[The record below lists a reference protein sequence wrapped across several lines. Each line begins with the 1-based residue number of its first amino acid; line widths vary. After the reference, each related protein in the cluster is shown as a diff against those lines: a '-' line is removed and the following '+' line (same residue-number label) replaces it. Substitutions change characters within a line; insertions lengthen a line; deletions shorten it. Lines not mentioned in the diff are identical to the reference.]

1 MKRIL
6 YTQDNGVV
14 AVIVPSG
21 AIEDC
26 IKDVP
31 AGKEYEIVDVSEIP
45 SDRTYRNAWVKD
57 GKKIKI
63 DAVKKAK
70 IDADKAKAEVDKLI
84 EEKAKDL
91 ALKELIK
98 DGILDAD
105 GKKAQS

>member
-21 AIEDC
+21 KIEDC

-31 AGKEYEIVDVSEIP
+31 EGKEYHIVDTSEIP
-45 SDRTYRNAWVKD
+45 SDRTYRNAWGHTK
-57 GKKIKI
+57 GKIHV
-63 DAVKKAK
+63 DPVKKSH
-70 IDADKAKAEVDKLI
+70 IDSKKAEQEVDELI
-84 EEKAKDL
+84 KVKQKEL
-91 ALKELIK
+91 ARKELIK

-105 GKKAQS
+105 GKKK